1 MAHSTNYRYL
11 SPSSRIFAGRA
22 LSNNLSSEVRRIGAK
37 RVMILSSYSV
47 SQTTNLVSQVQEL
60 LGDNYVGSYT
70 NARKESPRKLVE
82 EGVDFT
88 KNLSPDLIVV
98 IGGGSAVVTCRA
110 ITILV
115 GEGVSLDDIY
125 TKHFPEGPPEVS
137 RLTKPKIPNF
147 LVLTTP
153 TNGADRGGAAIYD
166 DNPPHRKEI
175 FDPKTRPSTIF
186 LDRDAL
192 LTAPFELYR
201 DTSTTTVAGTIN
213 ALLNTELSPFS
224 LTDYRQ
230 SLELCIEYLPKL
242 YNDPND
248 GDARLQ
254 LAAAALLANRAAQAS
269 YNSNIQGENT
279 GLGRQLRYKYP
290 HIGQGLASITNVQT
304 ELKIN
309 QKVNSSVIANV
320 GKIMGLN
327 QGASSDYE
335 FAGDT
340 IKYLEDFIA
349 GIGFPTR
356 LRDMSV
362 DKKDFEEIAKLDI
375 SEPAFGQG
383 AGRVK
388 DLSRMMEILEMAW

>member
-1 MAHSTNYRYL
+1 MY
-11 SPSSRIFAGRA
+11 
-22 LSNNLSSEVRRIGAK
+22 K
-37 RVMILSSYSV
+37 R
-47 SQTTNLVSQVQEL
+47 Q
-60 LGDNYVGSYT
+60 
-70 NARKESPRKLVE
+70 
-82 EGVDFT
+82 
-88 KNLSPDLIVV
+88 
-98 IGGGSAVVTCRA
+98 
-110 ITILV
+110 
-115 GEGVSLDDIY
+115 
-125 TKHFPEGPPEVS
+125 
-137 RLTKPKIPNF
+137 
-147 LVLTTP
+147 
-153 TNGADRGGAAIYD
+153 
-166 DNPPHRKEI
+166 
-175 FDPKTRPSTIF
+175 
-186 LDRDAL
+186 
-192 LTAPFELYR
+192 
-201 DTSTTTVAGTIN
+201 
-213 ALLNTELSPFS
+213 
-224 LTDYRQ
+224 
-230 SLELCIEYLPKL
+230 
-242 YNDPND
+242 
-248 GDARLQ
+248 
-254 LAAAALLANRAAQAS
+254 
-269 YNSNIQGENT
+269 
-279 GLGRQLRYKYP
+279 YP

>member
-1 MAHSTNYRYL
+1 M
-11 SPSSRIFAGRA
+11 
-22 LSNNLSSEVRRIGAK
+22 
-37 RVMILSSYSV
+37 
-47 SQTTNLVSQVQEL
+47 
-60 LGDNYVGSYT
+60 
-70 NARKESPRKLVE
+70 
-82 EGVDFT
+82 
-88 KNLSPDLIVV
+88 
-98 IGGGSAVVTCRA
+98 
-110 ITILV
+110 
-115 GEGVSLDDIY
+115 
-125 TKHFPEGPPEVS
+125 
-137 RLTKPKIPNF
+137 
-147 LVLTTP
+147 VLTTP

-248 GDARLQ
+248 GDARSQ